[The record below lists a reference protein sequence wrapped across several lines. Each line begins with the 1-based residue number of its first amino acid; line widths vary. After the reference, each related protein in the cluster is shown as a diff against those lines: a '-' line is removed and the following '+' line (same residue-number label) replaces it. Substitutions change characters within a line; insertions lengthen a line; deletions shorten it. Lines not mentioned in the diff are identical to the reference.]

1 MVVFDQ
7 LLHQRNPA
15 ADAHADVHHLPG
27 HVAGHL
33 PAQPCTDPQPQQ
45 DARHTQPRHRQQC
58 RAEIAP
64 HRPHGEVDEVGGKEQ
79 ELHIAYIRFLAP
91 GDGDE
96 IQRHHRPADGERPGA
111 APGEGTAHQPRRQA
125 GLIQLHPLGKKQEVR
140 RQRDQERPEQRRQH
154 VQVEIPQQ
162 IDDDQTAHGVQPDGQ
177 RDLLYIDV
185 LAVHPRHGAG
195 LGHADQRHDGGRDG
209 HVVKRTGR
217 HHHNDRRAKARQW
230 LDHTA
235 RQRRQP
241 HHCIFH
247 RAHRLF
253 CHIPG
258 YYNNFTQERQSAK

>member
-1 MVVFDQ
+1 MVNAPAQ
-7 LLHQRNPA
+7 HPEKALHTSPA
-15 ADAHADVHHLPG
+15 A
-27 HVAGHL
+27 
-33 PAQPCTDPQPQQ
+33 
-45 DARHTQPRHRQQC
+45 
-58 RAEIAP
+58 
-64 HRPHGEVDEVGGKEQ
+64 
-79 ELHIAYIRFLAP
+79 
-91 GDGDE
+91 
-96 IQRHHRPADGERPGA
+96 
-111 APGEGTAHQPRRQA
+111 
-125 GLIQLHPLGKKQEVR
+125 GLVQLHPLGKKQEVR

-195 LGHADQRHDGGRDG
+195 LGHADQRHDGGRNG
-209 HVVKRTGR
+209 HVVKRAGR

-230 LDHTA
+230 
-235 RQRRQP
+235 RQP
-241 HHCIFH
+241 HHCVFH

>member
-1 MVVFDQ
+1 MNAPAQ
-7 LLHQRNPA
+7 HPEKALHTSPA
-15 ADAHADVHHLPG
+15 A
-27 HVAGHL
+27 
-33 PAQPCTDPQPQQ
+33 
-45 DARHTQPRHRQQC
+45 
-58 RAEIAP
+58 
-64 HRPHGEVDEVGGKEQ
+64 
-79 ELHIAYIRFLAP
+79 
-91 GDGDE
+91 
-96 IQRHHRPADGERPGA
+96 RPG
-111 APGEGTAHQPRRQA
+111 
-125 GLIQLHPLGKKQEVR
+125 LVQLHPLGKKQEVR

-195 LGHADQRHDGGRDG
+195 LGHADQRHNGGRDG

-241 HHCIFH
+241 HHCVFH